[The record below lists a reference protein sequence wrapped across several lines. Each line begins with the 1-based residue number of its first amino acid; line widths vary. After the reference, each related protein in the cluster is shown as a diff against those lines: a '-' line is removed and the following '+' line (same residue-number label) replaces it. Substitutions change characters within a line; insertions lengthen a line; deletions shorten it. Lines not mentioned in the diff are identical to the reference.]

1 MIKNNLTTTAIMAI
15 ALTWLTA
22 CSVGPK
28 IDPQQQQLAA
38 DIYAQLS
45 LGYME
50 SGQLALAQ
58 QRLQKAQALNPNGM
72 LTLKAAKKWQQLQ
85 LTQP

>member
-1 MIKNNLTTTAIMAI
+1 M
-15 ALTWLTA
+15 
-22 CSVGPK
+22 G
-28 IDPQQQQLAA
+28 
-38 DIYAQLS
+38 
-45 LGYME
+45 

-58 QRLQKAQALNPNGM
+58 QRLQKAQVLNPNGI

>member
-1 MIKNNLTTTAIMAI
+1 MAI

-45 LGYME
+45 LGY
-50 SGQLALAQ
+50 G
-58 QRLQKAQALNPNGM
+58 KW
-72 LTLKAAKKWQQLQ
+72 AASLGAATITKSPSVKPQWCAY
-85 LTQP
+85 P